1 MKSFNR
7 IRKLNEIVGLVLLDY
22 GINNAVVADIATD
35 HGYLAELLSRNENI
49 SKIYATDIS
58 KKCLDKTDELI
69 KNNNLIKIETK
80 LGDGLEPINQ
90 VDLSVMAGIGGYEII
105 KILSNQN
112 ITNHNA
118 KKCSLF
124 VLQPTKNVVDLRKFL
139 IKNDYEIVI
148 DKIIKSGGKFYP
160 IIVVDLNK
168 KCSIDGSVF
177 ELYFG
182 RSNSIENTEFV
193 GYLEDLTNRFEFLN
207 NEKLCDVN
215 IGDLETKKDVYQLAK
230 SLLKLVKGD

>member
-7 IRKLNEIVGLVLLDY
+7 IRKLNEIVGSVLLDY
-22 GINNAVVADIATD
+22 GIKNAVVADIATD

-58 KKCLDKTDELI
+58 KKCLNKTNELI
-69 KNNNLIKIETK
+69 KNNNLTKIETK

-90 VDLSVMAGIGGYEII
+90 VDLSIMAGIGGYEII

-168 KCSIDGSVF
+168 NCSIDGSVF

-215 IGDLETKKDVYQLAK
+215 IGDLETKKEVYQLAK